1 MHDIKAIRANPD
13 HFTKGWTNRG
23 LDGASLV
30 AAILTADEQTRR
42 VQTESQRLASER
54 TNLSKEI
61 GAVKGQGGD
70 AGPLMAQVAN
80 IKTDM
85 ERLDVEF
92 TDLSAQLNGYLVS
105 LPNIMQDDVPV
116 GPDEGANVEILKWG
130 TPGTRNDNPD
140 HVAIGE
146 GLGLFDAARAAA
158 ISGARFTFL
167 YGDLARLERALAQ
180 FMIDLHTRDHG
191 LTEVSPPLMVRDDAV
206 FGVGQLPKFEEDLFK
221 TNTDHWLISTAEV
234 SLTNLVA
241 DQIIDAESL
250 PLRFTAHTP
259 CFRSEAGS
267 AGRDTRGMIRQHQFY
282 KVEMVTIARPED
294 SVAEHERMVGCAES
308 VLQALK
314 LPYRKMVLCTGDA
327 GFCSQKTYD
336 LEVWLPGQAKYREIS
351 SVSNCGD
358 FQARRMKA
366 RCRVKGDKE
375 TRFVHTLNGSGL
387 AVGRTLVAV
396 LENYYNPADGSVT
409 VPDVL
414 RPYMGGLDK
423 IMPRTGNNAL
433 FKAG

>member
-1 MHDIKAIRANPD
+1 MHDMKAIRANPD
-13 HFTKGWTNRG
+13 HFIKGWKNRG
-23 LDGASLV
+23 LDGAALV
-30 AAILTADEQTRR
+30 AAILDADIQTRK
-42 VQTESQRLASER
+42 VQTESQRLTSVRAD
-54 TNLSKEI
+54 LSKQI
-61 GAVKGQGGD
+61 GAIKGQGGD
-70 AGPLMAQVAN
+70 ATHLMGQVAN
-80 IKTDM
+80 IKTDV
-85 ERLDVEF
+85 ERLDREF
-92 TDLSAQLNGYLVS
+92 ADLSAQLNGWLVG

-116 GPDEGANVEILKWG
+116 GPDEGANVEVLKWG

-146 GLGLFDAARAAA
+146 SLGLMDAARAAQ

-167 YGDLARLERALAQ
+167 YGDLARLERALAG

-191 LTEVSPPLMVRDDAV
+191 LIEVSPPLMVRDEAV

-221 TNTDHWLISTAEV
+221 TNTGHWLISTSEV

-241 DQIIDAESL
+241 DQITDADSL

-294 SVAEHERMVGCAES
+294 SVAEHERMVGCAEA
-308 VLQALK
+308 VLKALE
-314 LPYRKMVLCTGDA
+314 LPYRKIVLCTGDA

-366 RCRVKGDKE
+366 RCRVKGEKE

-409 VPDVL
+409 VPSVL
-414 RPYMGGLDK
+414 RPYMGGMDK
-423 IMPRTGNNAL
+423 IMPRLGADAL
-433 FKAG
+433 FRAG